1 MPQVRRASLNWPSTR
16 SFSNPTHQGARTWVL
31 SRKNVAPRCPSTN
44 TANASRPTVTRSKPW
59 ACWKAS
65 GLPGLF
71 FLSRAWVIGSQFP
84 VRSLRSLAGVGFQ
97 WAASPQHC
105 RRSRPIHHSSF
116 IIHHSSLDIGGSKW
130 KEEGTSDDEQ
140 GEVRNFLKSF
150 QIRVKKG
157 HTRIKKRKQDKV
169 FVIKRIWII

>member
-44 TANASRPTVTRSKPW
+44 TASASRPIVIRSKPW

-71 FLSRAWVIGSQFP
+71 FLSAADIGFICILFCLRP
-84 VRSLRSLAGVGFQ
+84 VRTLSTPCFVSPTSRKGFIYVVLFL
-97 WAASPQHC
+97 WFARGPC
-105 RRSRPIHHSSF
+105 FRCVLLCVWNKGRG
-116 IIHHSSLDIGGSKW
+116 LIGGRGGGIEVGISGRRRGFRVMRKW
-130 KEEGTSDDEQ
+130 S
-140 GEVRNFLKSF
+140 NAAF
-150 QIRVKKG
+150 
-157 HTRIKKRKQDKV
+157 
-169 FVIKRIWII
+169 